1 MIVSLRLMGKPF
13 QQWFKMMG
21 QNVSSIVTS
30 GTLLKTTRLGRA
42 RSSDSMYLKKS
53 KTSTVKISFQQF
65 MLDIYSQVIFVH
77 MVSSIWA
84 GCSMSSKVI
93 VANSSSASLVVN
105 LLVPTL
111 LVSKTSSFI
120 MPLAINYNMSSCIGP
135 MVFGVQL
142 ILDLALLK
150 AFALNN
156 AVIAS
161 SWNLPVRSSVLL
173 HSSKSTCFGT
183 SLQCGH
189 PIWNISQ

>member
-77 MVSSIWA
+77 MVSSI
-84 GCSMSSKVI
+84 
-93 VANSSSASLVVN
+93 
-105 LLVPTL
+105 
-111 LVSKTSSFI
+111 
-120 MPLAINYNMSSCIGP
+120 
-135 MVFGVQL
+135 
-142 ILDLALLK
+142 
-150 AFALNN
+150 
-156 AVIAS
+156 
-161 SWNLPVRSSVLL
+161 
-173 HSSKSTCFGT
+173 
-183 SLQCGH
+183 
-189 PIWNISQ
+189 